1 MPEQLYSQIG
11 EFKFDNLISSHR
23 FPILTKGVT
32 LAKTQ
37 GVLKRGTVLGVIT
50 ASGLAKAVDKS
61 KADGSQTAAFI
72 LTDDVDTNQATDVK
86 ATGYIS
92 GVFNG
97 KALFFGGTDTLADHK
112 ANLENRK
119 FIISDTISY

>member
-1 MPEQLYSQIG
+1 MAEQLYSQIG
-11 EFKFDNLISSHR
+11 ESKVDNLIAGHE
-23 FPILTKGVT
+23 FPIIVKGIT
-32 LAKTQ
+32 LVKGQ
-37 GVLKRGTVLGVIT
+37 GVLKRGTVLGEVT

-61 KADGSQTAAFI
+61 KADGTQTALYI
-72 LTDDVDTNQATDVK
+72 LTDDVDTNQDADVK

-97 KALFFGGTDTLADHK
+97 NALYFGGSDTLADHK

-119 FIISDTISY
+119 FIITDTVPY

>member
-32 LAKTQ
+32 LAKNQ

-50 ASGLAKAVDKS
+50 ASNLAKAVDKS

-92 GVFNG
+92 GSLTASN
-97 KALFFGGTDTLADHK
+97 
-112 ANLENRK
+112 
-119 FIISDTISY
+119 ISR

>member
-1 MPEQLYSQIG
+1 MADQLYSKLG
-11 EFKFDNLISSHR
+11 DSKVDNLIASQR
-23 FPILTKGVT
+23 FPILVKGVT
-32 LAKTQ
+32 LAKGQ

-72 LTDDVDTNQATDVK
+72 LTDDVDTSQATDVR

-92 GVFNG
+92 GIFNG
-97 KALFFGGTDTLADHK
+97 NALFFGSTDTLADHK

-119 FIISDTISY
+119 FIISDTIPY